1 VEECARGA
9 ERHTPHA
16 LVIAPLST
24 GASHT
29 VLGLAGIAVGM
40 LVVWIAGCA
49 LAPARP
55 PAERLAWGV
64 VAMLAVAWST
74 LWQPVLGVSWLG
86 QRTLMAVIVVA
97 CTIVV
102 AARTRAWRTL
112 PDVRRPVVLVA
123 ALALAVS
130 LLPLVWGPS
139 AVVPISD
146 MQWHEGWIRQLVGGL
161 PEPSGVYAHVPNS
174 YPWLYHALAAWL
186 ELLPGG
192 MVELYWALQAFAVGS
207 LALGTWLLARELG
220 LQERPASWAVGFAT
234 LAGGVGWIWVH
245 QPVAVVSSSR
255 YGLVHGDFL
264 VGPAVTPA
272 LADMPAILPR
282 DLALALFPLTVWF
295 ALRALAGR
303 RMRDVAAAGALAGCL
318 LLIGPVGAVV
328 AVLVCGP
335 VALRR
340 RVPVLHAA
348 AAVAVAAVVVA
359 PWLGRIALNYVRLG
373 GFSPHQPL
381 PSVTASQAL
390 VAMGVV
396 LPIGL
401 IGVVWMLRT
410 RPADIDLGAL
420 VPLVVVPAVLCL
432 LAGLLPG
439 HSLAGVAPVV
449 KLQRYL
455 PFLALALAMPAGWAA
470 NAVLARMSRRG
481 AIVLATAVVAAAGA
495 STVLTS
501 LGLAGDFRSAEPRG
515 LYCRGG
521 APMGA
526 GDVVAVAGLRPQ
538 ATLLMDNSVFRST
551 GAWVFHRVPPA
562 QLRYRQVFSTIEGQ
576 GERAAETREIARG
589 RVPAGIDWVML
600 PGAAPGHSL
609 VRITSCQARGLHHS
623 VDVQVYR
630 PRPSG

>member
-1 VEECARGA
+1 
-9 ERHTPHA
+9 
-16 LVIAPLST
+16 VIATLST

-29 VLGLAGIAVGM
+29 VLGLAGVAVGM
-40 LVVWIAGCA
+40 LVVWIAGCS
-49 LAPARP
+49 LAPGRP
-55 PAERLAWGV
+55 PSERLAWGV
-64 VAMLAVAWST
+64 MAMLAVAWST

-86 QRTLMAVIVVA
+86 HRTLMAVIVVVG
-97 CTIVV
+97 TVVV
-102 AARTRAWRTL
+102 AARTRAWRTA

-123 ALALAVS
+123 AVALVVS
-130 LLPLVWGPS
+130 VLPLVWAPS
-139 AVVPISD
+139 AVVPITD

-220 LQERPASWAVGFAT
+220 LRGGPATWAVGFAS

-245 QPVAVVSSSR
+245 HPVAIVSAGR

-272 LADMPAILPR
+272 LGDLPAILPR

-295 ALRALAGR
+295 ALRAVAGR
-303 RMRDVAAAGALAGCL
+303 RMRDVAAAGALTGCL
-318 LLIGPVGAVV
+318 LLIGPVAAVV

-340 RVPVLHAA
+340 RIPVKHAA
-348 AAVAVAAVVVA
+348 IAVVVAAVVVA
-359 PWLGRIALNYVRLG
+359 PWLGRVALNYIRLG
-373 GFSPHQPL
+373 GFAPHQPL
-381 PSVTASQAL
+381 TSVTASQAL

-401 IGVVWMLRT
+401 IGMVWMLRS
-410 RPADIDLGAL
+410 RPAEIDLGVL
-420 VPLVVVPAVLCL
+420 VPLVAVPAVICL
-432 LAGLLPG
+432 LTGLLPG

-455 PFLALALAMPAGWAA
+455 PFFVLALAMPAGWAA
-470 NAVLARMSRRG
+470 DAVLARMSRG
-481 AIVLATAVVAAAGA
+481 VAIVLVVAVIAAAGT

-501 LGLAGDFRSAEPRG
+501 IGLAGAFRSAEPRG
-515 LYCRGG
+515 LHCRGA

-526 GDVVAVAGLRPQ
+526 GDVVAVVGMRRQ
-538 ATLLMDNSVFRST
+538 ATLVMNTSVFRST
-551 GAWVFHRVPPA
+551 GAWLFYRAPPA
-562 QLRYRQVFSTIEGQ
+562 QLRYRDVFSTIMGQ
-576 GERAAETREIARG
+576 GERAADIREIAQG
-589 RVPAGIDWVML
+589 RVPAGIDWVIL
-600 PGAAPGHSL
+600 PGAAPGRSL
-609 VRITSCQARGLHHS
+609 VKVTSCRAGFLHHP

-630 PRPSG
+630 PGASG

>member
-1 VEECARGA
+1 
-9 ERHTPHA
+9 
-16 LVIAPLST
+16 
-24 GASHT
+24 
-29 VLGLAGIAVGM
+29 M
-40 LVVWIAGCA
+40 LVVWIAGCG

-86 QRTLMAVIVVA
+86 HRTLMAVIVVV

-102 AARTRAWRTL
+102 GARTRAWRSA

-123 ALALAVS
+123 AVALAVS
-130 LLPLVWGPS
+130 VLPLVWGPS
-139 AVVPISD
+139 AVAPISD

-192 MVELYWALQAFAVGS
+192 MVEVYWALQAFAVGS

-220 LQERPASWAVGFAT
+220 LRDGPATWAVGFAS

-245 QPVAVVSSSR
+245 EPVAVVSSSR

-272 LADMPAILPR
+272 LANMPAILPR

-295 ALRALAGR
+295 ALRAVAGR
-303 RMRDVAAAGALAGCL
+303 RMRDVVAAGALAGCL

-340 RVPVLHAA
+340 RILLRQVA

-359 PWLGRIALNYVRLG
+359 PWLGRVALNYLRLG

-401 IGVVWMLRT
+401 IGVVWLLRT

-420 VPLVVVPAVLCL
+420 VPLVAVPAVLCL

-455 PFLALALAMPAGWAA
+455 PFLVLALAMPAGWAA
-470 NAVLARMSRRG
+470 DAVLARMSRRG
-481 AIVLATAVVAAAGA
+481 AIVLATALVAAAGA

-501 LGLAGDFRSAEPRG
+501 IGLAGDFRSAEPRG
-515 LYCRGG
+515 LHCRGG

-526 GDVVAVAGLRPQ
+526 GDVVAVAGMRPQ
-538 ATLLMDNSVFRST
+538 QTLLVDSSVFRST
-551 GAWVFHRVPPA
+551 GAWLLHWVPPA
-562 QLRYRQVFSTIEGQ
+562 QLRYRDVFSTIQGQ
-576 GERAAETREIARG
+576 GERSAETREIARG

-609 VRITSCQARGLHHS
+609 VKVTSCRAGGLHHS

-630 PRPSG
+630 PRSSG

>member
-1 VEECARGA
+1 
-9 ERHTPHA
+9 
-16 LVIAPLST
+16 VIAPLST
-24 GASHT
+24 GASDT
-29 VLGLAGIAVGM
+29 VLGLAGAAVGV

-86 QRTLMAVIVVA
+86 QRALMAVLVVV

-102 AARTRAWRTL
+102 GARTRAWRTA
-112 PDVRRPVVLVA
+112 PGVRWPVVGVA
-123 ALALAVS
+123 AVAFAVS
-130 LLPLVWGPS
+130 VVPLVWGPS
-139 AVVPISD
+139 AVAPITD

-192 MVELYWALQAFAVGS
+192 MVEVYWALQVFAVGS
-207 LALGTWLLARELG
+207 LVLGTWLLARELG
-220 LQERPASWAVGFAT
+220 LRERPATWAVGFAS

-245 QPVAVVSSSR
+245 EPVAVVSSSR

-272 LADMPAILPR
+272 LANMPAILPR

-295 ALRALAGR
+295 ALRAVAGR
-303 RMRDVAAAGALAGCL
+303 RMRDVAAAGGLAGCL
-318 LLIGPVGAVV
+318 LLIGPVAAVV

-340 RVPVLHAA
+340 RIPLRQAA

-359 PWLGRIALNYVRLG
+359 PWLGRVALNYLRLG

-401 IGVVWMLRT
+401 IGVVWLLRT
-410 RPADIDLGAL
+410 RPEGIDLGAL
-420 VPLVVVPAVLCL
+420 VPLVAVPAVLCL

-455 PFLALALAMPAGWAA
+455 PFFVLALAVPAGWAA
-470 NAVLARMSRRG
+470 DAVLARMSRTG
-481 AIVLATAVVAAAGA
+481 AIVLATALVAAAGT

-501 LGLAGDFRSAEPRG
+501 IGLAGDFRSAEPRG

-521 APMGA
+521 APMRA
-526 GDVVAVAGLRPQ
+526 GDVVAVAGMPAQ
-538 ATLLMDNSVFRST
+538 ATLLVDSSVFRST
-551 GAWVFHRVPPA
+551 GAWLFHWVPPA
-562 QLRYRQVFSTIEGQ
+562 QLRYRDVFSTIKGQ

-589 RVPAGIDWVML
+589 RVPAGIDWVTL

-609 VRITSCQARGLHHS
+609 VKVTSCRAGGLHHS

-630 PRPSG
+630 PRSSG

>member
-1 VEECARGA
+1 
-9 ERHTPHA
+9 
-16 LVIAPLST
+16 VIATLST

-29 VLGLAGIAVGM
+29 VLGLAGVAVGM
-40 LVVWIAGCA
+40 LVVWIAGCS
-49 LAPARP
+49 LAPGRP
-55 PAERLAWGV
+55 PSERLAWGV
-64 VAMLAVAWST
+64 MAMLAVAWST

-86 QRTLMAVIVVA
+86 HRTLMAVIVVVG
-97 CTIVV
+97 TVVV
-102 AARTRAWRTL
+102 AARTRTWRTP

-123 ALALAVS
+123 AVAFALSV
-130 LLPLVWGPS
+130 LPLVWAPS
-139 AVVPISD
+139 AVVPITD

-161 PEPSGVYAHVPNS
+161 AEPSGVYARVPNS

-220 LQERPASWAVGFAT
+220 LRDGPATWAVGFT
-234 LAGGVGWIWVH
+234 SLAGGVGWIWVH
-245 QPVAVVSSSR
+245 HPVAVVSAGR

-272 LADMPAILPR
+272 LGDLPAILPR

-295 ALRALAGR
+295 ALRAVAGQ
-303 RMRDVAAAGALAGCL
+303 RMRDVAAAGALTGCL
-318 LLIGPVGAVV
+318 LLIGPVAAVV

-340 RVPVLHAA
+340 RIPAKHAA
-348 AAVAVAAVVVA
+348 TAVGVAAVVVA
-359 PWLGRIALNYVRLG
+359 PWLGRVALNYVRLG
-373 GFSPHQPL
+373 GFAPHQPL
-381 PSVTASQAL
+381 TSVTASQAL

-401 IGVVWMLRT
+401 IGMVWMLRS
-410 RPADIDLGAL
+410 RPAGIDLGAL
-420 VPLVVVPAVLCL
+420 VPLVAVPAVICL
-432 LAGLLPG
+432 LTGLLPG

-455 PFLALALAMPAGWAA
+455 PFFVLALAMPAGWAA
-470 NAVLARMSRRG
+470 DAVLARMSRG
-481 AIVLATAVVAAAGA
+481 VAVVLAVVVIAAAGT

-501 LGLAGDFRSAEPRG
+501 IGLAGAFRSAEPRG
-515 LYCRGG
+515 LHCRGG

-526 GDVVAVAGLRPQ
+526 GDVVAVVGMRRQ
-538 ATLLMDNSVFRST
+538 ATLVMNTSVFRST
-551 GAWVFHRVPPA
+551 GAWLFYRVPPA
-562 QLRYRQVFSTIEGQ
+562 QLRYRDVFSTIMGQ
-576 GERAAETREIARG
+576 GERAADIREIAHG
-589 RVPAGIDWVML
+589 RVPAGIDWVIL
-600 PGAAPGHSL
+600 PGAAPGRSL
-609 VRITSCQARGLHHS
+609 VKVTSCRAGFLHHP

-630 PRPSG
+630 PGSSG

>member
-1 VEECARGA
+1 
-9 ERHTPHA
+9 
-16 LVIAPLST
+16 
-24 GASHT
+24 
-29 VLGLAGIAVGM
+29 M

-86 QRTLMAVIVVA
+86 HRTLMAVIVVV

-102 AARTRAWRTL
+102 AARTRAWRTA
-112 PDVRRPVVLVA
+112 PNVRRPVVLVA
-123 ALALAVS
+123 AVALAVS
-130 LLPLVWGPS
+130 VLPLVWGPS
-139 AVVPISD
+139 AVAPISD

-192 MVELYWALQAFAVGS
+192 MVEVYWALQVFAVGS

-220 LQERPASWAVGFAT
+220 LREGPATWAVGFAS

-245 QPVAVVSSSR
+245 EPVAVVSSSR

-295 ALRALAGR
+295 ALRAVAGR
-303 RMRDVAAAGALAGCL
+303 RMRDTAAAGALAGCL

-335 VALRR
+335 LALRR
-340 RVPVLHAA
+340 RIPVRHAA
-348 AAVAVAAVVVA
+348 AAVAVAAFVVA
-359 PWLGRIALNYVRLG
+359 PWLGRVALNYVRLG
-373 GFSPHQPL
+373 GFAPHQPL

-401 IGVVWMLRT
+401 IGVAWMLRT
-410 RPADIDLGAL
+410 RPPGIDLGAL
-420 VPLVVVPAVLCL
+420 VPLVAVPAVLCL

-439 HSLAGVAPVV
+439 HSLAGVAPIV

-455 PFLALALAMPAGWAA
+455 PFFVLALAMPAGWAA
-470 NAVLARMSRRG
+470 DAVLARMSRRG
-481 AIVLATAVVAAAGA
+481 AIVLAMALVAAAGA

-501 LGLAGDFRSAEPRG
+501 IGLARRLQERGAARPALPGRSADGRRRRG
-515 LYCRGG
+515 RGVRACG
-521 APMGA
+521 
-526 GDVVAVAGLRPQ
+526 RQ
-538 ATLLMDNSVFRST
+538 ATLLVNSSVFRST
-551 GAWVFHRVPPA
+551 GAWLFHRVPPA
-562 QLRYRQVFSTIEGQ
+562 QLRYRDVFSTIKGQ

-589 RVPAGIDWVML
+589 RVPAGIDWVVL
-600 PGAAPGHSL
+600 PGAAPGRSL
-609 VRITSCQARGLHHS
+609 VKVTSCRAGVLHHS

-630 PRPSG
+630 PRSSG

>member
-1 VEECARGA
+1 
-9 ERHTPHA
+9 
-16 LVIAPLST
+16 VIAPLST

-29 VLGLAGIAVGM
+29 VLGLAGAAVGM

-74 LWQPVLGVSWLG
+74 LWQPLLGVSWLG
-86 QRTLMAVIVVA
+86 HRTLMAVIVVV
-97 CTIVV
+97 CTVVV
-102 AARTRAWRTL
+102 AARTRAWRTA
-112 PDVRRPVVLVA
+112 PDVRKPVVLVA
-123 ALALAVS
+123 AVALAVS
-130 LLPLVWGPS
+130 VLPLVWGPS
-139 AVVPISD
+139 AVAPISD
-146 MQWHEGWIRQLVGGL
+146 MQFHEGWIRQLVGGL

-192 MVELYWALQAFAVGS
+192 MVEVYWALQVFAVGS

-220 LQERPASWAVGFAT
+220 LRERPATWAVGFAS
-234 LAGGVGWIWVH
+234 LAAGVGWIWVH
-245 QPVAVVSSSR
+245 EPVAVVSSSR

-272 LADMPAILPR
+272 LANMPAILPR

-295 ALRALAGR
+295 ALRAVAGR
-303 RMRDVAAAGALAGCL
+303 RMRDIAAAGALAGCL
-318 LLIGPVGAVV
+318 LLIGPVGATV
-328 AVLVCGP
+328 AVLVCAP
-335 VALRR
+335 VAVRR
-340 RVPVLHAA
+340 RIPVRHAA

-359 PWLGRIALNYVRLG
+359 PWLGRVALNYLRLG

-401 IGVVWMLRT
+401 LGVVWMLRT
-410 RPADIDLGAL
+410 RPPDIDLEAL
-420 VPLVVVPAVLCL
+420 VPLVAVPAALCL

-455 PFLALALAMPAGWAA
+455 PFFVLGLAMPAGWAA
-470 NAVLARMSRRG
+470 DAVLARMSRR
-481 AIVLATAVVAAAGA
+481 AAVALAAALVAAAGA

-501 LGLAGDFRSAEPRG
+501 IGLAGAFRSAEPRG
-515 LYCRGG
+515 LHCQGR

-526 GDVVAVAGLRPQ
+526 GDVVAVAGMPPQ
-538 ATLLMDNSVFRST
+538 ATLVVDSSVFRST
-551 GAWVFHRVPPA
+551 GAWLLHWVPPA
-562 QLRYRQVFSTIEGQ
+562 QLRYRDVFSTIEGQ
-576 GERAAETREIARG
+576 GERAAETREIAQG
-589 RVPAGIDWVML
+589 RVPAGIDWVVL
-600 PGAAPGHSL
+600 PGAAPGSSL
-609 VRITSCQARGLHHS
+609 VKVASCRVGGLHRS
-623 VDVQVYR
+623 FDVQVYR
-630 PRPSG
+630 PRSSG

>member
-1 VEECARGA
+1 
-9 ERHTPHA
+9 
-16 LVIAPLST
+16 
-24 GASHT
+24 
-29 VLGLAGIAVGM
+29 M

-74 LWQPVLGVSWLG
+74 LWQPVVGVSWLG
-86 QRTLMAVIVVA
+86 QRALMAVIVVV

-102 AARTRAWRTL
+102 GARTRAWRTA
-112 PDVRRPVVLVA
+112 PDVRRQVVLVA
-123 ALALAVS
+123 AVALAVS
-130 LLPLVWGPS
+130 VLPLVWGPS
-139 AVVPISD
+139 AVAPITD

-192 MVELYWALQAFAVGS
+192 MVEVYWALQVFAVGS
-207 LALGTWLLARELG
+207 LVLGTWLLARELG
-220 LQERPASWAVGFAT
+220 LREAPATWAVGFAS

-245 QPVAVVSSSR
+245 EPVAGVSSSR

-264 VGPAVTPA
+264 VGSAVTPA
-272 LADMPAILPR
+272 LANMPAILPR

-295 ALRALAGR
+295 ALRAVAGR
-303 RMRDVAAAGALAGCL
+303 RMRDVVAAGGLAGCL
-318 LLIGPVGAVV
+318 LLIGPVAAVV

-340 RVPVLHAA
+340 RIPLRQAA
-348 AAVAVAAVVVA
+348 AAVAVAGVVVA
-359 PWLGRIALNYVRLG
+359 PWLGRVALNYLRLG
-373 GFSPHQPL
+373 GFSSSGQPL

-396 LPIGL
+396 LPLGL
-401 IGVVWMLRT
+401 IGVAWMLRT

-420 VPLVVVPAVLCL
+420 VPLVAVPAVLCL

-455 PFLALALAMPAGWAA
+455 PYFVLALAIPAGWAA
-470 NAVLARMSRRG
+470 DAALARMSRTG
-481 AIVLATAVVAAAGA
+481 AIVLATALVAAAGA

-501 LGLAGDFRSAEPRG
+501 IGLAGDFRSAEQRG
-515 LYCRGG
+515 LHCHGG
-521 APMGA
+521 APMRA
-526 GDVVAVAGLRPQ
+526 GDVVAVAGMPRQ
-538 ATLLMDNSVFRST
+538 ATLLDESVFRST
-551 GAWVFHRVPPA
+551 GAWLFHWVPPTRLTMRKVDDVILL
-562 QLRYRQVFSTIEGQ
+562 QLRYRDVFSTIKGQ

-609 VRITSCQARGLHHS
+609 VKVTSCRAGGSHHS

-630 PRPSG
+630 PRSSG

>member
-1 VEECARGA
+1 M
-9 ERHTPHA
+9 
-16 LVIAPLST
+16 IAPLST

-29 VLGLAGIAVGM
+29 VLGLAGAAVGM

-86 QRTLMAVIVVA
+86 HRTLMAVIVVV

-102 AARTRAWRTL
+102 GARTRAWRTA

-123 ALALAVS
+123 AIALAVS
-130 LLPLVWGPS
+130 VLPLVWGPS
-139 AVVPISD
+139 AVAPIAD

-192 MVELYWALQAFAVGS
+192 MVEVYWALQVFAVGS

-220 LQERPASWAVGFAT
+220 LRDGPATWAVGFAS

-245 QPVAVVSSSR
+245 EPVAVVSSSR

-272 LADMPAILPR
+272 LANMPAILPR

-295 ALRALAGR
+295 ALRAVAGR
-303 RMRDVAAAGALAGCL
+303 RMRDVVAAGALAGCL

-340 RVPVLHAA
+340 RIPLRQAA

-359 PWLGRIALNYVRLG
+359 PWLGRVALNYVRLG

-401 IGVVWMLRT
+401 IGVVWLLRT

-420 VPLVVVPAVLCL
+420 VPLVAVPAVLCL

-455 PFLALALAMPAGWAA
+455 PFFVLALAMPAGWAA
-470 NAVLARMSRRG
+470 DAVLARMSRRG
-481 AIVLATAVVAAAGA
+481 AIVLATALVAAAGA

-501 LGLAGDFRSAEPRG
+501 IGLAGDFRSAEPRG
-515 LYCRGG
+515 LHCRGG

-526 GDVVAVAGLRPQ
+526 GDVVAVAGMRPQ
-538 ATLLMDNSVFRST
+538 QTLLVDSSVFRST
-551 GAWVFHRVPPA
+551 GAWLLHWVPPA
-562 QLRYRQVFSTIEGQ
+562 QLRYRDVFSTIKGQ
-576 GERAAETREIARG
+576 SERAAETREIARG

-609 VRITSCQARGLHHS
+609 VKVTSCRAGGLHHS

-630 PRPSG
+630 PRSSG

>member
-1 VEECARGA
+1 
-9 ERHTPHA
+9 
-16 LVIAPLST
+16 
-24 GASHT
+24 
-29 VLGLAGIAVGM
+29 
-40 LVVWIAGCA
+40 
-49 LAPARP
+49 
-55 PAERLAWGV
+55 
-64 VAMLAVAWST
+64 
-74 LWQPVLGVSWLG
+74 
-86 QRTLMAVIVVA
+86 MAVIVVV

-102 AARTRAWRTL
+102 AARTRAWRTA
-112 PDVRRPVVLVA
+112 PNVRRPVVLVA
-123 ALALAVS
+123 AVALSVS
-130 LLPLVWGPS
+130 VLPLVWGPS
-139 AVVPISD
+139 AVAPISD

-192 MVELYWALQAFAVGS
+192 MVEVYWALQVFAVGS

-220 LQERPASWAVGFAT
+220 LREGPATWAVGFAS

-245 QPVAVVSSSR
+245 EPVAVVSSSR

-272 LADMPAILPR
+272 LANMPAILPR

-295 ALRALAGR
+295 ALRAVAGR
-303 RMRDVAAAGALAGCL
+303 RMRDTTAAGALAGCL

-340 RVPVLHAA
+340 RIPVRHAA
-348 AAVAVAAVVVA
+348 AAVAAAAFVVA
-359 PWLGRIALNYVRLG
+359 PWLGRVALNYVRLG

-401 IGVVWMLRT
+401 IGVAWMLRT
-410 RPADIDLGAL
+410 RPPGIDLGAL
-420 VPLVVVPAVLCL
+420 ALLVAVPAVLCL

-439 HSLAGVAPVV
+439 HSLAGVAPIV

-455 PFLALALAMPAGWAA
+455 PFFVLALAMPAGWAA
-470 NAVLARMSRRG
+470 DAVLARMSRRG
-481 AIVLATAVVAAAGA
+481 AIMLAMALVAAAGA

-501 LGLAGDFRSAEPRG
+501 IGLAGDFRSAEPRG
-515 LYCRGG
+515 LHCRAERRWAPATWSRWRGCGRRRPCWWTARSSAARVPGCSTGCHLRSFATATCSRSSRGRASAPPRRARSRAVACRRASTGWCCRGRHPG
-521 APMGA
+521 ARWSRPPAA
-526 GDVVAVAGLRPQ
+526 GREASTTPS
-538 ATLLMDNSVFRST
+538 TSRST
-551 GAWVFHRVPPA
+551 GHDHPA
-562 QLRYRQVFSTIEGQ
+562 RPLTS
-576 GERAAETREIARG
+576 
-589 RVPAGIDWVML
+589 PAL
-600 PGAAPGHSL
+600 
-609 VRITSCQARGLHHS
+609 
-623 VDVQVYR
+623 
-630 PRPSG
+630 

>member
-1 VEECARGA
+1 
-9 ERHTPHA
+9 
-16 LVIAPLST
+16 
-24 GASHT
+24 
-29 VLGLAGIAVGM
+29 M

-74 LWQPVLGVSWLG
+74 LWQPVVSVSWLG
-86 QRTLMAVIVVA
+86 HRTLMAVIVVV

-102 AARTRAWRTL
+102 AARTRAWRTA
-112 PDVRRPVVLVA
+112 PSVRRPVVLVA
-123 ALALAVS
+123 TVALSVS
-130 LLPLVWGPS
+130 VLPLVWGPS
-139 AVVPISD
+139 AVAPISD

-192 MVELYWALQAFAVGS
+192 MVEVYWALQVFAVGS

-220 LQERPASWAVGFAT
+220 LRERPATWAVGFAS

-245 QPVAVVSSSR
+245 HAVAVVSSSR

-272 LADMPAILPR
+272 LANMPAILPR

-295 ALRALAGR
+295 ALRAVAGR
-303 RMRDVAAAGALAGCL
+303 RMRDTTAAGALAGCL

-340 RVPVLHAA
+340 RIPVRHAA
-348 AAVAVAAVVVA
+348 AAVAAAAFVVA
-359 PWLGRIALNYVRLG
+359 PWLGRVALNYVRLG

-401 IGVVWMLRT
+401 IGVAWMLRT
-410 RPADIDLGAL
+410 RPPGIDLGAL
-420 VPLVVVPAVLCL
+420 VPLVAVPAVLCL

-439 HSLAGVAPVV
+439 HSLAGVAPIV

-455 PFLALALAMPAGWAA
+455 PFFVLALAMPAGWAA
-470 NAVLARMSRRG
+470 DAVLARMSRRG
-481 AIVLATAVVAAAGA
+481 AIVLAMALVAAAGA

-501 LGLAGDFRSAEPRG
+501 IGLAGDFRSAQPRG
-515 LYCRGG
+515 LHCRGG

-526 GDVVAVAGLRPQ
+526 GDVVAVAGMRPQ
-538 ATLLMDNSVFRST
+538 ATLLVDSSVFRST
-551 GAWVFHRVPPA
+551 GAWLFHWVPPA
-562 QLRYRQVFSTIEGQ
+562 QLRYRDVFSIIKGQ

-589 RVPAGIDWVML
+589 RVPAGIDWVVL
-600 PGAAPGHSL
+600 PGAAPGRSL
-609 VRITSCQARGLHHS
+609 VKATSCRAGGLHHS

-630 PRPSG
+630 PRSSG

>member
-1 VEECARGA
+1 
-9 ERHTPHA
+9 
-16 LVIAPLST
+16 VIAPLST
-24 GASHT
+24 GAADT
-29 VLGLAGIAVGM
+29 VLGLAGVVVGV

-74 LWQPVLGVSWLG
+74 LWQPVVGVSWLG
-86 QRTLMAVIVVA
+86 QRALMAVLVVV
-97 CTIVV
+97 CTVVV
-102 AARTRAWRTL
+102 AAGTRAWRTA
-112 PDVRRPVVLVA
+112 PGVRWPVVGVA
-123 ALALAVS
+123 AVAFAVS
-130 LLPLVWGPS
+130 VVPLVWGPS
-139 AVVPISD
+139 AVAPITD

-192 MVELYWALQAFAVGS
+192 MVEVYWALQVFAVGS

-220 LQERPASWAVGFAT
+220 LRERPATWAVGFAS

-245 QPVAVVSSSR
+245 EPVAGVSSSR

-272 LADMPAILPR
+272 LANMPAILPR

-295 ALRALAGR
+295 ALRAVAGR
-303 RMRDVAAAGALAGCL
+303 RMRDVVAAGGLAGCL
-318 LLIGPVGAVV
+318 LLIGPVAAVV

-340 RVPVLHAA
+340 RIPLRQAA
-348 AAVAVAAVVVA
+348 AAVAVAGVVVA
-359 PWLGRIALNYVRLG
+359 PWLGRVALNYLRLG
-373 GFSPHQPL
+373 GFSSSGQPL

-401 IGVVWMLRT
+401 LGVVWMLRT
-410 RPADIDLGAL
+410 RPAGIDLGAL
-420 VPLVVVPAVLCL
+420 VPLVAVPAVLCL

-455 PFLALALAMPAGWAA
+455 PYFVLALAVPAGWAA
-470 NAVLARMSRRG
+470 DAALARMSRRG
-481 AIVLATAVVAAAGA
+481 AIVLAAALVAAAAA

-501 LGLAGDFRSAEPRG
+501 IGLAGDFRSAEQRG
-515 LYCRGG
+515 LHCQGG
-521 APMGA
+521 APMRA
-526 GDVVAVAGLRPQ
+526 GDVVAVAGMPRQ
-538 ATLLMDNSVFRST
+538 ATLLDQSVFRST
-551 GAWVFHRVPPA
+551 GAWLFHWVPPTRLTMRKVDDVILL
-562 QLRYRQVFSTIEGQ
+562 QLRYRDVFSTIKGQ

-600 PGAAPGHSL
+600 PGKAPGHSL
-609 VRITSCQARGLHHS
+609 VKVTSCRAGGSHHS

-630 PRPSG
+630 PRSSG

>member
-1 VEECARGA
+1 
-9 ERHTPHA
+9 
-16 LVIAPLST
+16 VIAPLST

-29 VLGLAGIAVGM
+29 VLGLAGAAVGM
-40 LVVWIAGCA
+40 LVVWIAACA

-55 PAERLAWGV
+55 SAERLAWGV
-64 VAMLAVAWST
+64 VTMLAVAWST

-86 QRTLMAVIVVA
+86 HRTLMAVIVVA
-97 CTIVV
+97 GAVVV
-102 AARTRAWRTL
+102 AARTRAWRTI
-112 PDVRRPVVLVA
+112 PDVRRPVVAVTVVA
-123 ALALAVS
+123 FAVS
-130 LLPLVWGPS
+130 VAPLVWGPS
-139 AVVPISD
+139 AVAPITD
-146 MQWHEGWIRQLVGGL
+146 MQWNEGWIRQLVGGL
-161 PEPSGVYAHVPNS
+161 QEPSGVYAHVPNS

-192 MVELYWALQAFAVGS
+192 MVEVYWALQVFAVGS

-220 LQERPASWAVGFAT
+220 LRERPATWAVGFAS

-245 QPVAVVSSSR
+245 EPVAGVSSSR

-272 LADMPAILPR
+272 LANMPAILPR

-295 ALRALAGR
+295 ALRAVAGR
-303 RMRDVAAAGALAGCL
+303 RMRDVAAAGGLAGCL
-318 LLIGPVGAVV
+318 LLIGPVAAVV

-340 RVPVLHAA
+340 RIPLRQAA

-359 PWLGRIALNYVRLG
+359 PWLGRVALNYLRLG

-396 LPIGL
+396 LPVGL
-401 IGVVWMLRT
+401 LGVVWMLRT
-410 RPADIDLGAL
+410 RPEDIDLGAL
-420 VPLVVVPAVLCL
+420 VPLVAVPAVLCL

-455 PFLALALAMPAGWAA
+455 PYFVLALAIPAGWAA
-470 NAVLARMSRRG
+470 DAVLARMSRGG
-481 AIVLATAVVAAAGA
+481 AIMLATALVAAAGA

-501 LGLAGDFRSAEPRG
+501 IGLAGDFRSAEPRG
-515 LYCRGG
+515 LHCRGG

-526 GDVVAVAGLRPQ
+526 GDVVAVAGMPPQ
-538 ATLLMDNSVFRST
+538 ETLLVDSSVFRST
-551 GAWVFHRVPPA
+551 GAWLFHWVPPA
-562 QLRYRQVFSTIEGQ
+562 QLRYRDVFSTIKGQ

-600 PGAAPGHSL
+600 PGKAPGHSL
-609 VRITSCQARGLHHS
+609 VKVTSCRAGGSHHS

-630 PRPSG
+630 PRSSG

>member
-1 VEECARGA
+1 
-9 ERHTPHA
+9 
-16 LVIAPLST
+16 
-24 GASHT
+24 
-29 VLGLAGIAVGM
+29 M

-55 PAERLAWGV
+55 PGERLAWGV
-64 VAMLAVAWST
+64 VTMLAVAWST

-86 QRTLMAVIVVA
+86 HRTLMAVIVVV

-102 AARTRAWRTL
+102 GARTRAWRTA

-123 ALALAVS
+123 AVALAVS
-130 LLPLVWGPS
+130 VLPLVWGPS
-139 AVVPISD
+139 AVAPISD
-146 MQWHEGWIRQLVGGL
+146 MQFHEGWIRQLVGGL

-192 MVELYWALQAFAVGS
+192 MVEVYWALQVFAVGS

-220 LQERPASWAVGFAT
+220 LREAPATWAVGFAS
-234 LAGGVGWIWVH
+234 LAGGIGWIWVH
-245 QPVAVVSSSR
+245 EPVAVVSSSR

-272 LADMPAILPR
+272 LANMPAILPR

-295 ALRALAGR
+295 ALRAVAGR
-303 RMRDVAAAGALAGCL
+303 RMRDVAAAGALTGCL

-328 AVLVCGP
+328 ALLVCGP

-340 RVPVLHAA
+340 RIPARHAA

-359 PWLGRIALNYVRLG
+359 PWLGRVALNYVRLG

-381 PSVTASQAL
+381 PSVTAAQAL
-390 VAMGVV
+390 VAMGAV

-401 IGVVWMLRT
+401 LGVVWLLRT
-410 RPADIDLGAL
+410 RPPDIDLGAL
-420 VPLVVVPAVLCL
+420 VPLVAVPAALCL

-455 PFLALALAMPAGWAA
+455 PFLVLALAMPSGWAA
-470 NAVLARMSRRG
+470 HAVLARMSRRG
-481 AIVLATAVVAAAGA
+481 AIVLATALVAAAGA

-501 LGLAGDFRSAEPRG
+501 IGLAGAFRSAEPRG
-515 LYCRGG
+515 LHCRGG

-526 GDVVAVAGLRPQ
+526 GDVVAVAGMRPQ
-538 ATLLMDNSVFRST
+538 PTLVVDSSVFRST
-551 GAWVFHRVPPA
+551 GAWLFHWVPPA
-562 QLRYRQVFSTIEGQ
+562 QLRYRDVFSTIKGQ

-589 RVPAGIDWVML
+589 RVPTGIDWVLL
-600 PGAAPGHSL
+600 PGAAPGRSL
-609 VRITSCQARGLHHS
+609 VKVTSCRAGGLDHS

-630 PRPSG
+630 PRSSG

>member
-1 VEECARGA
+1 M
-9 ERHTPHA
+9 
-16 LVIAPLST
+16 IAPLST

-29 VLGLAGIAVGM
+29 VLGLAGAAVGM

-64 VAMLAVAWST
+64 VTMLAVAWST
-74 LWQPVLGVSWLG
+74 LWQPLLGVSWLG
-86 QRTLMAVIVVA
+86 HRTLMAVIVVV

-102 AARTRAWRTL
+102 GARTRAWRTA
-112 PDVRRPVVLVA
+112 PDVRRPVALVA
-123 ALALAVS
+123 AVALAVS
-130 LLPLVWGPS
+130 VLPLVWGPS
-139 AVVPISD
+139 AVAPISD
-146 MQWHEGWIRQLVGGL
+146 MQFHEGWIRQLVGGL

-192 MVELYWALQAFAVGS
+192 MVEVYWALQVFAVGS

-220 LQERPASWAVGFAT
+220 LREAPATWAVGFAS

-245 QPVAVVSSSR
+245 EPVAVVSSSR

-272 LADMPAILPR
+272 LANMPAILPR

-295 ALRALAGR
+295 ALRAIAGR
-303 RMRDVAAAGALAGCL
+303 RMRDVAAAGALTGCL
-318 LLIGPVGAVV
+318 LLIGPVAAVV

-340 RVPVLHAA
+340 RIPVGHAA

-359 PWLGRIALNYVRLG
+359 PWLGRVALNYVRLG
-373 GFSPHQPL
+373 GLSPHQPL

-410 RPADIDLGAL
+410 RPPDVDLGAL
-420 VPLVVVPAVLCL
+420 VPLVAVPAVLCL

-455 PFLALALAMPAGWAA
+455 PFFVLALAMPAGWAA
-470 NAVLARMSRRG
+470 DAVLARMSRRR
-481 AIVLATAVVAAAGA
+481 AVVLATALIAAAGA

-501 LGLAGDFRSAEPRG
+501 IGLAGDFRSAEPRG
-515 LYCRGG
+515 LHCRGG

-526 GDVVAVAGLRPQ
+526 GDVVAVAGMRPQ
-538 ATLLMDNSVFRST
+538 PTLVVDSSVFRST
-551 GAWVFHRVPPA
+551 GAWLFHWVPPA
-562 QLRYRQVFSTIEGQ
+562 QLRYRDVFSTIKGQ
-576 GERAAETREIARG
+576 GERAAETRGIARG

-600 PGAAPGHSL
+600 PGAAPGRSL
-609 VRITSCQARGLHHS
+609 VKVTSCRAGGLDHS

-630 PRPSG
+630 PRSSG

>member
-1 VEECARGA
+1 M
-9 ERHTPHA
+9 
-16 LVIAPLST
+16 IAPLST

-29 VLGLAGIAVGM
+29 VLGLAGAAVGI
-40 LVVWIAGCA
+40 LVVWIAGSA
-49 LAPARP
+49 QAPARP
-55 PAERLAWGV
+55 SAERLAWGV

-86 QRTLMAVIVVA
+86 HRTLMAVIVVV

-102 AARTRAWRTL
+102 AARTRAWRTA
-112 PDVRRPVVLVA
+112 PDVRKPVVLVA
-123 ALALAVS
+123 AVALAVS
-130 LLPLVWGPS
+130 VLPLVWGPS
-139 AVVPISD
+139 ALVPISD
-146 MQWHEGWIRQLVGGL
+146 MQFHEGWIRQLVGGL

-192 MVELYWALQAFAVGS
+192 MVEVYWALQVFAVGS

-220 LQERPASWAVGFAT
+220 LREAAATWAVGFAS

-245 QPVAVVSSSR
+245 HPVAIVSSSR

-272 LADMPAILPR
+272 LANMPAIMPR

-295 ALRALAGR
+295 ALRAVAGR
-303 RMRDVAAAGALAGCL
+303 RMRDVAVAGALTGCL
-318 LLIGPVGAVV
+318 VLIGPVGAVV
-328 AVLVCGP
+328 ATFVCAP
-335 VALRR
+335 VAVRR
-340 RVPVLHAA
+340 RIPVRHAA
-348 AAVAVAAVVVA
+348 AAVAVAVVVVA
-359 PWLGRIALNYVRLG
+359 PWLGRVALNYVRLG

-390 VAMGVV
+390 VATGVV
-396 LPIGL
+396 LPLGL

-410 RPADIDLGAL
+410 RPPGVDLGGL
-420 VPLVVVPAVLCL
+420 VPLVAVPAVLCL

-455 PFLALALAMPAGWAA
+455 PYFVLALAMPAGWAVD
-470 NAVLARMSRRG
+470 AVLARMSRRS
-481 AIVLATAVVAAAGA
+481 AIVLAAALVAAAGA
-495 STVLTS
+495 STALTS
-501 LGLAGDFRSAEPRG
+501 IGLARNFRSAEQRG
-515 LYCRGG
+515 LHCRGEP
-521 APMGA
+521 PMGA
-526 GDVVAVAGLRPQ
+526 GDVVAVAGVRRQ
-538 ATLLMDNSVFRST
+538 ATVVVDNSVFRGT
-551 GAWVFHRVPPA
+551 GAWLFNWVPPPE
-562 QLRYRQVFSTIEGQ
+562 LRYRDVFSTIEGQ
-576 GERAAETREIARG
+576 GERAAETRRIARG
-589 RVPAGIDWVML
+589 HVPAGIDWVML

-609 VRITSCQARGLHHS
+609 VKVTSCRAGGLHHS

-630 PRPSG
+630 PRSSG

>member
-1 VEECARGA
+1 
-9 ERHTPHA
+9 
-16 LVIAPLST
+16 
-24 GASHT
+24 
-29 VLGLAGIAVGM
+29 M

-74 LWQPVLGVSWLG
+74 LWQPVVGVSWLG
-86 QRTLMAVIVVA
+86 HRALMAVIVVV

-102 AARTRAWRTL
+102 AARTRAWRTA
-112 PDVRRPVVLVA
+112 PNVRPVVLVA
-123 ALALAVS
+123 TVALSVS
-130 LLPLVWGPS
+130 VLPLVWGPS
-139 AVVPISD
+139 AVAPISD

-192 MVELYWALQAFAVGS
+192 MVEVYWALQVFAVGS

-220 LQERPASWAVGFAT
+220 LREGPATWAVGFAS

-245 QPVAVVSSSR
+245 EPVAVVSSSR

-272 LADMPAILPR
+272 LANMPAILPR

-295 ALRALAGR
+295 ALRAVAGR
-303 RMRDVAAAGALAGCL
+303 RMRDTTAAGALAGCL

-340 RVPVLHAA
+340 RIPVRHAA
-348 AAVAVAAVVVA
+348 AAVAAAAFVVA
-359 PWLGRIALNYVRLG
+359 PWLGRVALNYVRLG

-401 IGVVWMLRT
+401 IGVAWMLRT
-410 RPADIDLGAL
+410 RPPGIDLGAL
-420 VPLVVVPAVLCL
+420 ALLVAVPAVLCL

-439 HSLAGVAPVV
+439 HSLAGVAPIV

-455 PFLALALAMPAGWAA
+455 PFLVLALAMPAGWAA
-470 NAVLARMSRRG
+470 DAVLARMSRRG
-481 AIVLATAVVAAAGA
+481 AIVLAMALVAAAGA

-501 LGLAGDFRSAEPRG
+501 IGLAGDFRSAEPRG
-515 LYCRGG
+515 LHCRGG

-526 GDVVAVAGLRPQ
+526 GDVVAVAGMRPQ
-538 ATLLMDNSVFRST
+538 ATLLVDSSVFRST
-551 GAWVFHRVPPA
+551 GAWLFHWVPPA
-562 QLRYRQVFSTIEGQ
+562 QLRYRDVFSIIKGQ

-589 RVPAGIDWVML
+589 RVPAGIDWVVL
-600 PGAAPGHSL
+600 PGAAPGRSL
-609 VRITSCQARGLHHS
+609 VKATSCRVGGLHHS

-630 PRPSG
+630 PRSSG

>member
-1 VEECARGA
+1 
-9 ERHTPHA
+9 
-16 LVIAPLST
+16 
-24 GASHT
+24 
-29 VLGLAGIAVGM
+29 
-40 LVVWIAGCA
+40 
-49 LAPARP
+49 
-55 PAERLAWGV
+55 
-64 VAMLAVAWST
+64 
-74 LWQPVLGVSWLG
+74 
-86 QRTLMAVIVVA
+86 
-97 CTIVV
+97 
-102 AARTRAWRTL
+102 
-112 PDVRRPVVLVA
+112 
-123 ALALAVS
+123 
-130 LLPLVWGPS
+130 
-139 AVVPISD
+139 VVPITD

-207 LALGTWLLARELG
+207 LALGMWLLARELG
-220 LQERPASWAVGFAT
+220 LRDGPATWAVGFAS

-245 QPVAVVSSSR
+245 EPVAVVSAGR

-272 LADMPAILPR
+272 LGNMPAILPR

-295 ALRALAGR
+295 ALRAIAGR

-318 LLIGPVGAVV
+318 LLIGPVAAIV

-340 RVPVLHAA
+340 RIPVRHAA
-348 AAVAVAAVVVA
+348 AAVAVAAFVVA
-359 PWLGRIALNYVRLG
+359 PWLGRVALNYLRLG
-373 GFSPHQPL
+373 GLAPHQPL

-401 IGVVWMLRT
+401 IGTVWTLRT
-410 RPADIDLGAL
+410 RPPGIDLGAL
-420 VPLVVVPAVLCL
+420 VPLVAMPAVVCL

-455 PFLALALAMPAGWAA
+455 PFFVLALAMPAGWAA
-470 NAVLARMSRRG
+470 DAVLARMSRRV
-481 AIVLATAVVAAAGA
+481 AIVLALAVIASACA

-501 LGLAGDFRSAEPRG
+501 IGLARAFRTAELRG
-515 LYCRGG
+515 LHCQGE

-526 GDVVAVAGLRPQ
+526 GDVVAVAGLRRQ
-538 ATLLMDNSVFRST
+538 ATLVMNSSVFRST
-551 GAWVFHRVPPA
+551 GAWLFYRSPPA
-562 QLRYRQVFSTIEGQ
+562 QLRYRNVFSTIKGQ

-589 RVPAGIDWVML
+589 RVPPGVDWVIL

-609 VRITSCQARGLHHS
+609 VKVTSCQAGFFHHP

-630 PRPSG
+630 PRSSG

>member
-1 VEECARGA
+1 M
-9 ERHTPHA
+9 
-16 LVIAPLST
+16 IAPLST

-29 VLGLAGIAVGM
+29 VLGLAGAAVGM

-86 QRTLMAVIVVA
+86 HRTLMAVIVVVG
-97 CTIVV
+97 TVVV
-102 AARTRAWRTL
+102 AARTRTWRTF
-112 PDVRRPVVLVA
+112 PNVRRPVVLVA
-123 ALALAVS
+123 AVALALSV
-130 LLPLVWGPS
+130 LPLIWGPS
-139 AVVPISD
+139 AVVPITD

-192 MVELYWALQAFAVGS
+192 MVEVYWALQAFAVGS
-207 LALGTWLLARELG
+207 MALGTWLLARELG
-220 LQERPASWAVGFAT
+220 LSERPATWAVGFAS
-234 LAGGVGWIWVH
+234 LAAGVGWIWVH
-245 QPVAVVSSSR
+245 EPVAVVSSSR

-272 LADMPAILPR
+272 LANMPAILPR

-295 ALRALAGR
+295 ALRAVAGR
-303 RMRDVAAAGALAGCL
+303 RMRDIAAAGALAGCL
-318 LLIGPVGAVV
+318 LLIGPVGAIV
-328 AVLVCGP
+328 AALVCGP
-335 VALRR
+335 VAVRR
-340 RVPVLHAA
+340 RIPVRHAA

-359 PWLGRIALNYVRLG
+359 PWLGRVALNYLRLG

-401 IGVVWMLRT
+401 LGVVWMLRT
-410 RPADIDLGAL
+410 RPPDIDLEAL
-420 VPLVVVPAVLCL
+420 VPLVAVPAALCL

-455 PFLALALAMPAGWAA
+455 PFFVLGLAMPAGWAA
-470 NAVLARMSRRG
+470 DAVLARMSRR
-481 AIVLATAVVAAAGA
+481 AAVALAAALVAAAGA

-501 LGLAGDFRSAEPRG
+501 IGLAGAFRSAEPRG
-515 LYCRGG
+515 LHCRGG

-526 GDVVAVAGLRPQ
+526 GDVVAVAGMPAQ
-538 ATLLMDNSVFRST
+538 ATLVVDSSVFRST
-551 GAWVFHRVPPA
+551 GAWLLHWVPPA
-562 QLRYRQVFSTIEGQ
+562 QLRYRDVFSTIEGQ
-576 GERAAETREIARG
+576 GERAAETREIAQG
-589 RVPAGIDWVML
+589 RVPAGIDWVVL
-600 PGAAPGHSL
+600 PGAAPGGSL
-609 VRITSCQARGLHHS
+609 VKVTSCRVGGLLRS
-623 VDVQVYR
+623 FDVQVYR
-630 PRPSG
+630 PRSSG